1 MPQIIGVDIGGTF
14 TDLVYL
20 IDGGTR
26 IHKLLSTKS
35 DPSQA
40 FLEGLNTLRVAPDAV
55 VAHGTTVATNAVLEH
70 NGARIALITNAGFG
84 DVLAIGRQTRPQL
97 YRLSFPPRWMP
108 VEEDA
113 IFEVQGRVMPDGR
126 VLAPINRE
134 EIERV
139 LEEIEDRGIETV
151 AISLLFSFANPA
163 HEQIIGEAAAR
174 RGFFTSL
181 SSRILPEYREFER
194 TSTTTLNAY
203 VSPIM
208 AHYLTK
214 LEQGLAERG
223 NETLWV
229 MQSSGGI
236 ISTETAQQEAVRTML
251 SGPAAGVTG
260 AFHVAKRA
268 GVDHIITLDM
278 GGTSTDVSLADGA
291 IRRTSE
297 GSIEG
302 WPVRVPM
309 IDIHTVGAGGGSIT
323 WVDAGGALRVGPQSA
338 GSEPGPVCYGRG
350 GDQITVTDAN
360 LLLGRVS
367 ANHFLDGR
375 MVLNL
380 AATETAAVRL
390 AQTVGL
396 SPTELAEGV
405 VRVANARMEQAIRV
419 ISIEKGF
426 DPRNF
431 TLVPFGGAGPM
442 HVLELAESLHIGR
455 VLVPRYPGV
464 LSALGLTL
472 ADFVKDY
479 SRTLMWALDDISAD
493 DLAQAFQLLLDRGQ
507 ADIRTEGFAP
517 DQIVLTPAL
526 DLRYRGQSFEL
537 TVAIDDYDPQEAVQR
552 FYAAHQRRYG
562 YAREQEPVELVNIRV
577 TARGIRHQPDAPT
590 LAHVPSPDPVPALV
604 GETKLR
610 FGGVEHAAPIYQRS
624 ALLPGHQLSG
634 PALIVQEDA
643 TTVVPPNWSGEVDGW
658 ENLIFQTIDQISPL
672 SSQRTQRNSM
682 E

>member
-1 MPQIIGVDIGGTF
+1 MSTIIGVDIGGTF
-14 TDLVYL
+14 TDLVYFTG
-20 IDGGTR
+20 DGIR
-26 IHKLLSTKS
+26 IHKLLSTKT
-35 DPSQA
+35 DPSEA
-40 FLEGLNTLRVAPDAV
+40 FLDGLDALHVAADAV
-55 VAHGTTVATNAVLEH
+55 VAHGSTVATNAVLEH
-70 NGARIALITNAGFG
+70 SGARIALITNDGFG

-108 VEEDA
+108 VADEDV
-113 IFEVQGRVMPDGR
+113 FEVQGRMNSDGG
-126 VLAPINRE
+126 VLAPISRE
-134 EIERV
+134 EIDQV
-139 LEEIEDRGIETV
+139 LDEITGRGIEAV
-151 AISLLFSFANPA
+151 AVSLLFSFANA
-163 HEQIIGEAAAR
+163 IHEQIIGEAAAE
-174 RGFFTSL
+174 RGLFTSL

-194 TSTTTLNAY
+194 TSTTALNAY

-208 AHYLTK
+208 ARYLTR
-214 LEQGLAERG
+214 LEQGLTRRG
-223 NETLWV
+223 NKTLWV

-236 ISTETAQQEAVRTML
+236 ISAATAQEEAVRTML

-260 AFHVAKRA
+260 AFHVAKLA
-268 GVDHIITLDM
+268 GYDHIITFDM
-278 GGTSTDVSLADGA
+278 GGTSTDVSLADGD

-309 IDIHTVGAGGGSIT
+309 IDIHTVGAGGGSIA
-323 WVDAGGALRVGPQSA
+323 WVDAGEALRVGPQSA

-350 GDQITVTDAN
+350 GNQFTVTDAN

-375 MVLNL
+375 MALDQ
-380 AATETAAVRL
+380 AATETAANHL

-396 SPTELAEGV
+396 SPIDLAEGV
-405 VRVANARMEQAIRV
+405 VRVANARIEQAIRV

-442 HVLELAESLHIGR
+442 HALELAESLHIGR
-455 VLVPRYPGV
+455 VLIPRYPGV

-479 SRTLMWALDDISAD
+479 SRTVMWALDDISAD
-493 DLAQAFQLLLDRGQ
+493 DLAWAFQPLLEQGQ
-507 ADIRTEGFAP
+507 ADIRAEGFAS

-537 TVAIDDYDPQEAVQR
+537 TVIIDDFEPQEAVQR

-577 TARGIRHQPDAPT
+577 TARGIRPQPDAPA
-590 LAHVPSPDPVPALV
+590 LPSAPSPDPAPALV
-604 GETKLR
+604 GETRLR
-610 FGGVEHAAPIYQRS
+610 FSGVEHAAPIYQRS
-624 ALLPGHQLSG
+624 SLLPEHQISG

-643 TTVVPPNWSGEVDGW
+643 TTVVPPTWSGEVDGW
-658 ENLIFQTIDQISPL
+658 GNLIFQSTNQRSKIDD
-672 SSQRTQRNSM
+672 
-682 E
+682 